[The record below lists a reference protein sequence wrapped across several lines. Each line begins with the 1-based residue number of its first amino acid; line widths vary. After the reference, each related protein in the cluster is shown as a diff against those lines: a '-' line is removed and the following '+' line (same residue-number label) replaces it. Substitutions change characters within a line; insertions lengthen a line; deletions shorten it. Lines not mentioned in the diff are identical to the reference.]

1 MEETAIAGR
10 GTYTYIADDS
20 EAESKMKKL
29 FSKIELPALTDI
41 KITGQGLT
49 DIVPKQVPD
58 LYSGETLSIAMAV
71 NDPKSKLF
79 IEGRVGDELW
89 KSELDIRH
97 TSSDQGVATNWA
109 RSMIT
114 SLERHNYTGLSQE
127 RTKEKVTE
135 LGLAFH
141 QVTPYT
147 SLVAVD
153 VTPIRTDNN
162 KSVKSDIPLDKPN
175 GLSISLA
182 QTSTGYFKSLMFG
195 LFLAIAS
202 ILALA
207 FDSRKKAV
215 NAANTKNTFG
225 G

>member
-1 MEETAIAGR
+1 
-10 GTYTYIADDS
+10 
-20 EAESKMKKL
+20 
-29 FSKIELPALTDI
+29 
-41 KITGQGLT
+41 
-49 DIVPKQVPD
+49 
-58 LYSGETLSIAMAV
+58 
-71 NDPKSKLF
+71 
-79 IEGRVGDELW
+79 
-89 KSELDIRH
+89 
-97 TSSDQGVATNWA
+97 
-109 RSMIT
+109 
-114 SLERHNYTGLSQE
+114 
-127 RTKEKVTE
+127 
-135 LGLAFH
+135 
-141 QVTPYT
+141 
-147 SLVAVD
+147 VD

-182 QTSTGYFKSLMFG
+182 QTSTGYFKPLMFG